1 MEYSANTYECIVPN
15 LRDQILGDISVRRA
29 LMYAIDRTTLAATV
43 YAGLVQESEV
53 PVVPGSW
60 IYNAQATRF
69 NYSPERALKLLNEA
83 GWTDVDGDNLLEKEI
98 EAATS
103 P

>member
-1 MEYSANTYECIVPN
+1 
-15 LRDQILGDISVRRA
+15 
-29 LMYAIDRTTLAATV
+29 MYAIDRTTLAATV